1 MGMTLTIDLPPEMVT
16 KLQLLAQRLGYA
28 GRENPDQAE
37 GSIAWL
43 LRVICED
50 ELIILPKSVIAL
62 WSANEQMSRNAIA
75 LDKIKEA
82 IRILGGSYE
91 D

>member
-1 MGMTLTIDLPPEMVT
+1 MAMTLTIDLPSQMVA

-28 GRENPDQAE
+28 GRENPDEAE
-37 GSIAWL
+37 DSIAWL

-50 ELIILPKSVIAL
+50 ELIILPKSVITL
-62 WSANEQMSRNAIA
+62 WSANEQMSRNIIA
-75 LDKIKEA
+75 LEKIKEV
-82 IRILGGSYE
+82 IRILGGASE

>member
-1 MGMTLTIDLPPEMVT
+1 MGTMLTIELPSEMVA
-16 KLQLLAQRLGYA
+16 KLQQLAQRLGYA
-28 GRENPDQAE
+28 SRENPVKAE

-62 WSANEQMSRNAIA
+62 WSANEQVSRNTIA
-75 LDKIKEA
+75 LDKIKEV
-82 IRILGGSYE
+82 IRILGVGDE